1 MFRLSLP
8 AQGSSFDPFG
18 YFIHDDHHDH
28 QYDDADEDVGGL
40 EDSRRH
46 ADEKADTLGGGDEFT
61 DDGADH
67 GEGNTGADTCKDV
80 RRYRRKDH
88 LKG

>member
-8 AQGSSFDPFG
+8 AQDPLFDQFG
-18 YFIHDDHHDH
+18 YFVHEDDHDH
-28 QYDDADEDVGGL
+28 QNDDADEDVGRL
-40 EDSRRH
+40 EDSGRH
-46 ADEKADTLGGGDEFT
+46 ADEKADPLGGGDEFT

-67 GEGNTGADTCKDV
+67 SEGDTGADACKDV